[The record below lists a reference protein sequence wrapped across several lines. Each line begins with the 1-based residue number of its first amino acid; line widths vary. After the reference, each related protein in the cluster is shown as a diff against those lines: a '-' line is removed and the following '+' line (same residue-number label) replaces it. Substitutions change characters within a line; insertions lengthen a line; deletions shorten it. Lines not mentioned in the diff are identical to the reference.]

1 MKDIVI
7 SSKKIEKLVKREL
20 KNRYGKVPTKIEDRV
35 LKGVNNIIKDS
46 VNDIFDEVGEM
57 VDVVVQSQFSLDDVY
72 PTERGN

>member
-7 SSKKIEKLVKREL
+7 SSKKVQKLVKREL
-20 KNRYGKVPTKIEDRV
+20 KNRFGKVPKRVQDRV
-35 LKGVNNIIKDS
+35 LMGVNNIIKDQ
-46 VNDIFDEVGEM
+46 VRDLVDEVETY